1 MLDLLDS
8 FIEKQYVTMKMVR
21 LKCVCWVEF
30 KTTYKAYAHWLKS
43 CWCLARK
50 PPLMI
55 THWMTWTRFY
65 RVYEN
70 ISNRTSNPWKNHNIY
85 FHKWI
90 TNSWKSFEEFRDDM
104 YDLYLAHVS
113 LHWEKNTTID
123 RINSDKGYYKDN
135 CRWATYEVQQNNTTR
150 NKYITYKD
158 KTQSL
163 SLWCKELWLPYQRV
177 YLRLTKLGWPVE
189 KAFIL

>member
-1 MLDLLDS
+1 MLELLET
-8 FIEKQYVTMKMVR
+8 FKQKQYVSVKMVR
-21 LKCVCWVEF
+21 LKCFCWNEF
-30 KTTYKAYAHWLKS
+30 VTTYKAYYSKLKS
-43 CWCLARK
+43 CWCIVYSNRK
-50 PPLMI
+50 

-65 RVYEN
+65 RMYEN
-70 ISNRTSNPWKNHNIY
+70 ISNRTGNPWKNHDIY

-90 TNSWKSFEEFRDDM
+90 TNSWKSFEEFKDDM
-104 YDLYLAHVS
+104 YESYLTHVS
-113 LHWEKNTTID
+113 IHWEKNTTID
-123 RINSDKGYYKDN
+123 RIDSSKGYCKDN

-177 YLRLTKLGWPVE
+177 YLRLTKLNWSVE